1 MSGYFKVLPTG
12 ITVQRIKSVRDILF
26 CECLK
31 CILRSLFFLS
41 FYTSCTYRFQ
51 LLRSDNFVT
60 EVIKS
65 IQQNTS
71 PCMYTR
77 VYNMERSGFKKAI
90 VLLYFVQLC
99 ILQSLYVTLLGL
111 PSWNDIPRGGVIRV
125 DCFCHCD
132 PDWMDY
138 YESWIT
144 LAGRC
149 IQRITGVY
157 EWYSQIKVAHLRIG
171 FR

>member
-1 MSGYFKVLPTG
+1 MSRHFKVLPTG
-12 ITVQRIKSVRDILF
+12 ITVQRIKSVCDILF
-26 CECLK
+26 CECLQIHIEK
-31 CILRSLFFLS
+31 FFLS
-41 FYTSCTYRFQ
+41 FDTSCTYRFQ

-99 ILQSLYVTLLGL
+99 ILQSLYVTLLSL
-111 PSWNDIPRGGVIRV
+111 P
-125 DCFCHCD
+125 
-132 PDWMDY
+132 
-138 YESWIT
+138 
-144 LAGRC
+144 L
-149 IQRITGVY
+149 
-157 EWYSQIKVAHLRIG
+157 
-171 FR
+171 